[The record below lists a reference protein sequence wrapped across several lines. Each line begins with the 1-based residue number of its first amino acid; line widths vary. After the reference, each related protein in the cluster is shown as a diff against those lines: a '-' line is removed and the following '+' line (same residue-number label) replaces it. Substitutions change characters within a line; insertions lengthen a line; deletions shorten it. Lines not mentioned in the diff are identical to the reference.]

1 MSPRTAS
8 RYRLPSVV
16 VTVALV
22 GTLLVGAASDVV
34 AAPPQPTPPSAQD
47 VQDAKGAVAAAS
59 RSVAGMEVR
68 LAQLSATTDAANLKV
83 QQAGET
89 YTQAVSDADAAAQ
102 ASADAAKA
110 SADADAAAEIAR
122 RQLVAIAREIARSG
136 GSTDMLQALLSA
148 DGFQDVA
155 NRSSALDRISGKTD
169 EAVQQYRA
177 SQLISTMLAK
187 RATEAADEAARSEDD
202 RRRTRSK
209 GAQQAQADAVQAQ
222 TDAAAERDTLITQ
235 LAAARQTSADVER
248 ARQDYLDQ
256 QRRDREDAAAKA
268 AALKAV
274 AVAPP
279 VAPAARTGAATTPAR
294 DDSRR
299 DAPRP
304 RRRLR
309 PRRRRPRPRP
319 VTAPPATTP
328 PVTAPPA
335 VTPPSTPYGLGTG
348 TSRGSAAGGA
358 AALAW
363 AETKIGLPYVWAAA
377 GPDAYD
383 CSGLTMSA
391 WRAAGGVNLA
401 RTSRDQYRQVLK
413 ISYND
418 LRPGDLVFWS
428 TDPNDPNAV
437 YHVAMW
443 AGNGM
448 IMEAPQPAEPAA
460 ADQDALGL
468 DDAVR
473 RSPVRPRRADRRRTQ
488 TRVRASADC

>member
-34 AAPPQPTPPSAQD
+34 AAPPAPTPPSAQD
-47 VQDAKGAVAAAS
+47 VQAAKGAVAAAS

-102 ASADAAKA
+102 ASTDAAKA
-110 SADADAAAEIAR
+110 SADADAAAETAR

-187 RATEAADEAARSEDD
+187 RATEAAAEASAAKATAADAL
-202 RRRTRSK
+202 K

-268 AALKAV
+268 AALKAA
-274 AVAPP
+274 AVAQP
-279 VAPAARTGAATTPAR
+279 VVPAKNTGATTPAATTPA
-294 DDSRR
+294 
-299 DAPRP
+299 ATTPAATTP
-304 RRRLR
+304 G
-309 PRRRRPRPRP
+309 
-319 VTAPPATTP
+319 ATTP
-328 PVTAPPA
+328 PVTAPPGNTPPAVTPPA
-335 VTPPSTPYGLGTG
+335 VTPPSAPYGLGTG
-348 TSRGSAAGGA
+348 RSRGSAAGGA

-363 AETKIGLPYVWAAA
+363 AETKIGFPYVWAAA

-428 TDPNDPNAV
+428 TDPNNTDAV

-448 IMEAPQPAEPAA
+448 IMEAPQP
-460 ADQDALGL
+460 L
-468 DDAVR
+468 
-473 RSPVRPRRADRRRTQ
+473 SPLRLTKMRWGSTMPFAGRP
-488 TRVRASADC
+488 